1 MSASIGLIAQ
11 TIEKMAPKSWA
22 EEWDNVGLLVGDY
35 GTKVER
41 ILLTLDLTPQII
53 AEAKEKN
60 AQLIVA
66 HHPILFRPLKNL
78 RSDNQSANLPI
89 QLVKENIAY
98 YAAHT
103 NLDQSH
109 LSSARSIGEALG
121 LEKMEIF
128 DDKGGTKLVKIVTF
142 VPQESTEKVREALA
156 KVGVGAGITDGPNS
170 SEYAECFYELEGTG
184 MFRPLAGANPT
195 IGNIGE
201 LTKVAETRLESI
213 LPESMIGRAVKALKK
228 AHPYEEPAY
237 DLYPLYNQGPSRGY
251 GVVGYLPE
259 PLSIENFAQELSA
272 CLEKLAP
279 STLKDKPILRLAGNG
294 QEIKKVAIVNGS
306 GGSYVSKALFQGVD
320 LLITGDVDHH
330 EALDALEGGLNI
342 IDMGHFWGEVPMVK
356 SLGEYLTNEKALEGT
371 EILISE
377 NLQSPWYNLEL

>member
-1 MSASIGLIAQ
+1 MSVSIGLIAQ
-11 TIEKMAPKSWA
+11 TIEKIAPRAWA

-41 ILLTLDLTPQII
+41 ILLTLDATPEVIQ
-53 AEAKEKN
+53 EAKEKK

-78 RSDNQSANLPI
+78 RFDNQGANLPI
-89 QLVKENIAY
+89 RMLQENIAY

-109 LSSARSIGEALG
+109 LSSARTIGEALG

-128 DDKGGTKLVKIVTF
+128 SVNGTTKLVKLVTF
-142 VPQESTEKVREALA
+142 VPKESTEKVRQALA
-156 KVGVGAGITDGPNS
+156 KVGVGEGITDGPHS
-170 SEYAECFYELEGTG
+170 AEYSECFYEVEGTG

-195 IGNIGE
+195 IGGIGE
-201 LTKVAETRLESI
+201 LTRVAETRLESI
-213 LPESMIGRAVKALKK
+213 LPEALADRAVKALKR

-237 DLYPLYNQGPSRGY
+237 DLIPLNNRGSSRGY

-259 PLSIENFAQELSA
+259 PLTLENCASELVN
-272 CLEKLAP
+272 CLKNIAP
-279 STLKDKPILRLAGNG
+279 AGIDGKPLLRLAGNSKG
-294 QEIKKVAIVNGS
+294 VKKIAIVNGS
-306 GGSYVSKALFQGVD
+306 GGSYVSKALFKGVD

-330 EALDALEGGLNI
+330 EALNALEGGLNV
-342 IDMGHFWGEVPMVK
+342 IDMGHFWGEIPMLK
-356 SLGEYLTNEKALEGT
+356 SLGEYLANEKALAGI
-371 EILISE
+371 EIITSE
-377 NLQSPWYNLEL
+377 NLKSPWSNL

>member
-1 MSASIGLIAQ
+1 MSISIGLIAQ
-11 TIEKMAPKSWA
+11 TIEKIAPKSWA

-41 ILLTLDLTPQII
+41 ILLTLDLTPQVIE
-53 AEAKEKN
+53 EAREKN
-60 AQLIVA
+60 AKLIVA

-89 QLVKENIAY
+89 QLLKEDIAY

-109 LSSARSIGEALG
+109 LSAARSIGEALG

-128 DDKGGTKLVKIVTF
+128 DDKGGAKLVKLVTF
-142 VPQESTEKVREALA
+142 VPQDSTEKVREALA
-156 KVGVGAGITDGPNS
+156 KVGVGEGITDGPNS
-170 SEYAECFYELEGTG
+170 AEYSECFYEGEGTG

-195 IGNIGE
+195 IGEIGE

-213 LPESMIGRAVKALKK
+213 LPEAIMGKAIRALKK

-259 PLSIENFAQELSA
+259 PLSLENCAQKLST
-272 CLEKLAP
+272 CLEELAP
-279 STLKDKPILRLAGNG
+279 STLNTKPNLRLAGSG
-294 QEIKKVAIVNGS
+294 KEIKKIAIVNGS
-306 GGSYVSKALFQGVD
+306 GGSYVKKALFQGVD

-330 EALDALEGGLNI
+330 EALDALESGLNI

-356 SLGEYLTNEKALEGT
+356 SLGEYLANEKALAGA

-377 NLQSPWYNLEL
+377 NLKSPWLDLKF